1 MSEWDKLWLN
11 ENEPRSWMGYVNDT
25 AWILKVKTEG
35 DKMRE
40 EGDQLQ
46 SHVNHVD
53 YENTLLKA
61 ENNDL
66 GVTIIKQACKLEA
79 IRRAVDNPDYAFL
92 GREYTI
98 ARIKDILES
107 LAIKKPFPRD
117 EDWEEGITN

>member
-1 MSEWDKLWLN
+1 MSEWSKLWEGWDD
-11 ENEPRSWMGYVNDT
+11 ENASNIGDNPAQWLEQ
-25 AWILKVKTEG
+25 VKTEG